1 MVKHSGT
8 DGGDGAGGQEAR
20 GSGKDTPELWTRNEI
35 RCAGIGTGPP
45 AAPAP
50 ELRRSWAGLL
60 RVFEPP
66 DTAVSDYVARVGAV
80 AAWNAIRDRQ
90 APRAVLA
97 PTAART
103 EQVGAPELEALVDA
117 DLAAAEACG
126 ARIIGAGDP
135 EWPEAALM
143 AFTMAAGRG
152 VKNGA
157 PPVALYVRGRRL
169 AGLPERALAV
179 VGSRANTQYG
189 QRVAAD
195 IAMGAAEAG
204 LTVISGAAFGI
215 DTFAHRGA
223 LAYPG
228 ELPTVAVL
236 ACGIDRAYPVANTA
250 LIDRIAQVGAVIS
263 EYPPGFSPARH
274 RFLVRNR
281 LIAGLAAG
289 TVVVEAGRRSGTLST
304 ASASETLG
312 RVLMAVPGPVTS
324 ALSVGCH
331 MLLAIGKA
339 VLVTSS
345 DDVLTALGARSLP
358 VPLQGNSVLVGPQT
372 TPAHAPR
379 PTEQHPTDGLDPE
392 VAKVYDALPSR
403 GIRTVTQLSVESA
416 IPPGQVMAALA
427 RLELHDLVRRQE
439 GAWRRRRRSD
449 A

>member
-1 MVKHSGT
+1 MVNQPSAVP
-8 DGGDGAGGQEAR
+8 DLQ
-20 GSGKDTPELWTRNEI
+20 
-35 RCAGIGTGPP
+35 
-45 AAPAP
+45 
-50 ELRRSWAGLL
+50 RSWAGLL

-66 DTAVSDYVARVGAV
+66 DTAVGEYVVRVGAV
-80 AAWNAIRDRQ
+80 AAWEAIRDRR

-103 EQVGAPELEALVDA
+103 EHVGAEELEALIDV
-117 DLAAAEACG
+117 DLAAAQLCG

-135 EWPEAALM
+135 EWPEAALT
-143 AFTMAAGRG
+143 AFPMAAARG

-157 PPVALYVRGRRL
+157 SPVALYVRGRPL
-169 AGLPERALAV
+169 SGLPERALAV
-179 VGSRANTQYG
+179 VGSRANTPYG

-195 IAMGAAEAG
+195 IAMAAADAG
-204 LTVISGAAFGI
+204 LIVISGAAFGI

-223 LAYPG
+223 LAHPG
-228 ELPTVAVL
+228 DLPTIAIL

-250 LIDRIAQVGAVIS
+250 LIDRIAQVGAVLS

-304 ASASETLG
+304 ASASAALG

-331 MLLAIGKA
+331 MLLASGSA
-339 VLVTSS
+339 LLVTSGE
-345 DDVLTALGARSLP
+345 DVLTALGEKTVPA
-358 VPLQGNSVLVGPQT
+358 PLQGNSVVVGPGT
-372 TPAHAPR
+372 APAEVPR
-379 PTEQHPTDGLDPE
+379 PSERHPTDGLDPE
-392 VAKVYDALPSR
+392 VAKVYEALPAR
-403 GIRTVTQLSVESA
+403 GIRTVAQLSVESA
-416 IPPGQVMAALA
+416 IAPGQVMAALT

-439 GAWRRRRRSD
+439 GAWRRKRKSD
-449 A
+449 P

>member
-1 MVKHSGT
+1 MVNH
-8 DGGDGAGGQEAR
+8 GGGLHD
-20 GSGKDTPELWTRNEI
+20 PEVTS
-35 RCAGIGTGPP
+35 
-45 AAPAP
+45 

-66 DTAVSDYVARVGAV
+66 DTAVSDYVAEVGAV
-80 AAWNAIRDRQ
+80 SAWKSVRDRR

-103 EQVGAPELEALVDA
+103 EQFSAADLEALIDA
-117 DLAAAEACG
+117 DLVAAKACG
-126 ARIIGAGDP
+126 ARIIGAGDA
-135 EWPEAALM
+135 EWPDAAFVS
-143 AFTMAAGRG
+143 FTMAAGRG

-157 PPVALYVRGRRL
+157 PPVALYVRGRPL
-169 AGLPERALAV
+169 AGLPGGAVAV

-215 DTFAHRGA
+215 DTVAHRGA
-223 LAYPG
+223 LAFPG
-228 ELPTVAVL
+228 ELPTIAVL

-250 LIDRIAQVGAVIS
+250 LIERIAQVGAVIS
-263 EYPPGFSPARH
+263 EYPPAFSPARH

-304 ASASETLG
+304 ASASESLG

-331 MLLAIGKA
+331 MLLAVGKA
-339 VLVTSS
+339 VLVTSAE
-345 DDVLTALGARSLP
+345 DVLTAVGVGARP
-358 VPLQGNSVLVGPQT
+358 APLRGNSVLSGPLT
-372 TPAHAPR
+372 TPAEPDR
-379 PTEQHPTDGLDPE
+379 STERHPTDGLDPE
-392 VAKVYDALPSR
+392 VAKVYEALPSR
-403 GIRTVTQLSVESA
+403 GIRTVTQLSVDSA
-416 IPPGQVMAALA
+416 IGPGQVMAALA

-439 GAWRRRRRSD
+439 GAWRRRRKSD
-449 A
+449 S

>member
-1 MVKHSGT
+1 MVSHSST
-8 DGGDGAGGQEAR
+8 DGPEIAWDGGAR
-20 GSGKDTPELWTRNEI
+20 PDPELWTPAEI
-35 RCAGIGTGPP
+35 RAVGIGGGPLP
-45 AAPAP
+45 AAESA
-50 ELRRSWAGLL
+50 LRRSWAGLL

-66 DTAVSDYVARVGAV
+66 DTAVSEYVARAGAV
-80 AAWNAIRDRQ
+80 AAWQAIRERR

-103 EQVGAPELEALVDA
+103 EQVMADDLETLIDV
-117 DLAAAEACG
+117 DLAAAASCG

-143 AFTMAAGRG
+143 AFTMAASRG

-157 PPVALYVRGRRL
+157 GPVALYVRGRPL
-169 AGLPERALAV
+169 SGLPERALAV
-179 VGSRANTQYG
+179 VGSRANTNYG

-195 IAMGAAEAG
+195 IAMGAADAG

-228 ELPTVAVL
+228 ELPTIAIL

-304 ASASETLG
+304 ASASDALG

-331 MLLAIGKA
+331 MLLASGKA

-345 DDVLTALGARSLP
+345 EDVLTALGEKT
-358 VPLQGNSVLVGPQT
+358 VPAPLRGNSVVVGPGT
-372 TPAHAPR
+372 VPAGTAEPSDR
-379 PTEQHPTDGLDPE
+379 HPTDGLDPE
-392 VAKVYDALPSR
+392 VAKVYDALPAR
-403 GIRTVTQLSVESA
+403 GIRTVAQLSVESA
-416 IPPGQVMAALA
+416 IGPGQVMAALA
-427 RLELHDLVRRQE
+427 RLELPDLVRRQE
-439 GAWRRRRRSD
+439 GAWRRRRKSD
-449 A
+449 T